1 MRYGGGQLC
10 GSSRTDTN
18 WWRCVLY
25 ELLTGEPPF
34 TASDPVSLMTAH
46 LNKAPDTP
54 GSLRAGLPAA
64 LDALVL
70 RLLAKRP
77 VDRPQSAALGGDELR
92 ALT

>member
-1 MRYGGGQLC
+1 M
-10 GSSRTDTN
+10 
-18 WWRCVLY
+18 
-25 ELLTGEPPF
+25 
-34 TASDPVSLMTAH
+34 SLMTAH